1 MSRINKYKIKE
12 PVWKDNSIGIA
23 DFRLKEALQVDIIYK
38 NKKKE
43 RIFPDTYI
51 INNPNL
57 VDRDYQTI
65 QGRKIYKFLISE
77 LDVFAEKEYNRWLK
91 NK

>member
-23 DFRLKEALQVDIIYK
+23 DFRLREALLVDVTYK
-38 NKKKE
+38 NKNKE

-77 LDVFAEKEYNRWLK
+77 LDVFAEKEYSI
-91 NK
+91 

>member
-23 DFRLKEALQVDIIYK
+23 DFRLREALLVDVTYK
-38 NKKKE
+38 NKNKE

-77 LDVFAEKEYNRWLK
+77 LNVFAEKGYSI
-91 NK
+91 

>member
-23 DFRLKEALQVDIIYK
+23 DFRLREALQVDITYK

-77 LDVFAEKEYNRWLK
+77 LDVFAEKEYNR
-91 NK
+91 

>member
-23 DFRLKEALQVDIIYK
+23 DFRLREALLVDVTYK
-38 NKKKE
+38 NKNKE

-77 LDVFAEKEYNRWLK
+77 LDIFAEKEYNI
-91 NK
+91 

>member
-23 DFRLKEALQVDIIYK
+23 DFRLREALLVDVTYK
-38 NKKKE
+38 NKNKE

-77 LDVFAEKEYNRWLK
+77 LDVFVEKKYNI
-91 NK
+91 

>member
-23 DFRLKEALQVDIIYK
+23 DFRLREALLVDVTYK
-38 NKKKE
+38 NKNKE

-77 LDVFAEKEYNRWLK
+77 LDVFAEKEYNI
-91 NK
+91 

>member
-23 DFRLKEALQVDIIYK
+23 DFRLREALQVDITYK
-38 NKKKE
+38 NKNKE

-57 VDRDYQTI
+57 IDRDYQTI

-77 LDVFAEKEYNRWLK
+77 LNVFSEKEYNR
-91 NK
+91 

>member
-23 DFRLKEALQVDIIYK
+23 DFRLKEALLVDITYK
-38 NKKKE
+38 NKNKE

-77 LDVFAEKEYNRWLK
+77 LDVFAEKEYNI
-91 NK
+91 

>member
-23 DFRLKEALQVDIIYK
+23 DFRLREALLVDVTYK
-38 NKKKE
+38 NKNKE

-77 LDVFAEKEYNRWLK
+77 LDVFADKEYNL
-91 NK
+91 

>member
-23 DFRLKEALQVDIIYK
+23 DFRLREALLVDVTYK
-38 NKKKE
+38 NKNKE

-77 LDVFAEKEYNRWLK
+77 LNVFAEKEYNI
-91 NK
+91 

>member
-23 DFRLKEALQVDIIYK
+23 DFRLREALQVDITYK
-38 NKKKE
+38 NKNKE

-57 VDRDYQTI
+57 IDRDYQTI

-77 LDVFAEKEYNRWLK
+77 LNVFAEKEYNR
-91 NK
+91 

>member
-23 DFRLKEALQVDIIYK
+23 DFRLREALLVDVTYK
-38 NKKKE
+38 NKNKE

-77 LDVFAEKEYNRWLK
+77 LDVFAEKEYNR
-91 NK
+91 

>member
-23 DFRLKEALQVDIIYK
+23 DFRLKEALLVDITYK
-38 NKKKE
+38 SKNKE

-51 INNPNL
+51 IHRPNL
-57 VDRDYQTI
+57 IGRDYQTI

-77 LDVFAEKEYNRWLK
+77 LNVFAEKGYSI
-91 NK
+91 

>member
-77 LDVFAEKEYNRWLK
+77 LDIFAEKEYNR
-91 NK
+91 